1 MFQDK
6 IIRLSKKL
14 AYILRH
20 NPKEFGITLDSEG
33 YASLDEILEE
43 LGVTKSDVLEV
54 IEKSG
59 KRRFEIKENRIRA
72 LYGHS
77 IPVDLKHHEI
87 EPPVELY
94 HGTERKVAPTIFK
107 EGLKP
112 MDRNYVHLSKTKED
126 AMIVGL
132 RRDTSPAILVIKAR
146 QAWEAGIKFFDAG
159 DVVLTEYIP
168 AQYLK
173 RQE

>member
-1 MFQDK
+1 VFQDK

-20 NPKEFGITLDSEG
+20 NPEEFGITLDSEG
-33 YASLDEILEE
+33 YASLDEILKE

-54 IEKSG
+54 IEKTE
-59 KRRFEIKENRIRA
+59 KRRFEIKENKIRA

-77 IPVDLKHHEI
+77 IPIDLKHHEI
-87 EPPVELY
+87 EPPDELY
-94 HGTERKVAPTIFK
+94 HGTERKTVPTILE

-112 MDRNYVHLSKTKED
+112 MGRNYVHLSKTKED
-126 AMIVGL
+126 AMVVGL
-132 RRDTSPAILVIKAR
+132 RRDTSPAILVIKAKE
-146 QAWEAGIKFFDAG
+146 AWEAGVKFFDAG

-168 AQYLK
+168 AKYLK
-173 RQE
+173 R